1 MANFV
6 FIVMGYDGIR
16 NFFFKLLQM
25 DKTTAN
31 VVGPRTLGVVA
42 SVLAVVCKRMQ
53 QLPTL
58 LGPAV
63 NCGKDTTLRLCRP
76 CVMCMQG
83 PDSRAVQMDST
94 LLCYASAITEQ
105 KKCWELLAQKFDQF
119 QTLRNNFQQ
128 HATTCNRVCRRT
140 QHVNIQQC

>member
-6 FIVMGYDGIR
+6 FIVMGYDSIR
-16 NFFFKLLQM
+16 NSFFKLLQM

-42 SVLAVVCKRMQ
+42 SVLAVVRKQMQ

-63 NCGKDTTLRLCRP
+63 NCGKDTT
-76 CVMCMQG
+76 
-83 PDSRAVQMDST
+83 
-94 LLCYASAITEQ
+94 
-105 KKCWELLAQKFDQF
+105 
-119 QTLRNNFQQ
+119 
-128 HATTCNRVCRRT
+128 
-140 QHVNIQQC
+140 HVVDFVDHV

>member
-6 FIVMGYDGIR
+6 FIVMGYDSIR
-16 NFFFKLLQM
+16 NSFFKLLQM

-42 SVLAVVCKRMQ
+42 SVLAVVRKRMQ

-63 NCGKDTTLRLCRP
+63 NCGKDTTHKTLKT
-76 CVMCMQG
+76 MCNG
-83 PDSRAVQMDST
+83 
-94 LLCYASAITEQ
+94 
-105 KKCWELLAQKFDQF
+105 
-119 QTLRNNFQQ
+119 
-128 HATTCNRVCRRT
+128 HAWP
-140 QHVNIQQC
+140 Q

>member
-6 FIVMGYDGIR
+6 FIVMGYDSIR
-16 NFFFKLLQM
+16 NSFFKLLQM

-83 PDSRAVQMDST
+83 PNSRALQMDLT
-94 LLCYASAITEQ
+94 LLRYASAITEQ
-105 KKCWELLAQKFDQF
+105 KKKNRELLVQKFDQF

-128 HATTCNRVCRRT
+128 RATTCNRVCRGT
-140 QHVNIQQC
+140 